1 MFESLSQKL
10 QNITSKMRG
19 KARVSESDIK
29 EMMREIRMAL
39 LEADVNY
46 SVVKEFVADM
56 TEQCKGAAVQDSFT
70 PGQQIVKIVRDA
82 LTELLGGEEG
92 EDKLKVSDTGFNI
105 IILYGLQGAG
115 KTTTAAKLAKLLKEN
130 GKKPMVVS
138 VDVHRPAAAQQLK
151 VLSDA
156 VGVDCYIDPEEKDAV
171 KIAKDGEGR
180 ARYMLC
186 NYLIIDT
193 AGRTVADEEL
203 MEELRDIAAAVNPTE
218 KLLVVDAMIGQ
229 EAVNVAQLFEQNIG
243 MDGFI
248 MTKLDGDAR
257 GGAALS
263 IRKLT
268 NKPIKY
274 ICTGEKVDAIERFY
288 PQRMADRILGM
299 GDVVSL
305 IEKAQQNIDEEE
317 ARKTM
322 ERMMSSSYT
331 LDDLYSQFEQ
341 MKKMGSLKDLV
352 GMVPGAAGKVS
363 DEDLDDKIVDRQ
375 MAIITSMT
383 KKERRAPQIL
393 NASRRKRI
401 AAGAGVQVSDVNK
414 LIAQYEQT
422 AKIMK
427 QFSNGKGGF
436 KMPKGFAKK
445 AAKMGLKGNM
455 GGMGGLGNMGGMGN
469 MGGLG
474 SMGGMSG
481 MGSGMPQGLGSLSAP
496 KEDYDDTPF
505 TPAGRRDR
513 KKKRKGRR

>member
-10 QNITSKMRG
+10 QNITAKMRG
-19 KARVSESDIK
+19 KARVSDSDIK

-46 SVVKEFVADM
+46 GVVKEFVADM
-56 TEQCKGAAVQDSFT
+56 TEKCKGADVMESFT
-70 PGQQIVKIVRDA
+70 PGQQIVKIVRDS
-82 LTELLGGEEG
+82 LTELLGGEDG
-92 EDKLKVSDTGFNI
+92 EDKLKVSSTGFNT

-151 VLSDA
+151 VLSDS

-171 KIAKDGEGR
+171 KIARDGEGK

-203 MEELRDIAAAVNPTE
+203 MEELRDIADAVNPTE

-248 MTKLDGDAR
+248 MTKLDGNAR

-317 ARKTM
+317 ARKAM
-322 ERMMSSSYT
+322 ERMMSSSFT

-352 GMVPGAAGKVS
+352 GMVPGAAGKVNE
-363 DEDLDDKIVDRQ
+363 DDLDDKIVDRQ

-414 LIAQYEQT
+414 LISQYEQT
-422 AKIMK
+422 AKLMK

-436 KMPKGFAKK
+436 KIPKGFARQ

-455 GGMGGLGNMGGMGN
+455 GGMGGLGNMGGM
-469 MGGLG
+469 
-474 SMGGMSG
+474 SG
-481 MGSGMPQGLGSLSAP
+481 MGQGFPQGLGSLSAP
-496 KEDYDDTPF
+496 KEDYDDYSAGAPT
-505 TPAGRRDR
+505 GRRDR